1 MDPKTT
7 LMKKSFFLLIISL
20 FFLHPFTGEAN
31 PMGKTWV
38 VFIQNTN
45 YLSLSTLAGAQK
57 DVSLMKEALSSYQ
70 IDKIII
76 KQDLKKGEMQ
86 KFFSADLPALLKENG
101 VNSLLIWYSGHG
113 KFINETGYWIP
124 VDAQRD
130 DEATYY
136 RMESLKKDLERMV
149 DHLQHVL
156 VVTDACE
163 SGPTFFQAM
172 RSIPTKPV
180 CDDPVAAKKR
190 SYQLFSASGYNLANE
205 ESLFA
210 RTIAGALSDNPK
222 PCIPVQEVVKKV
234 TITLMRNHLD
244 RPQFGNITGMDSEG
258 GTFFFYKK

>member
-1 MDPKTT
+1 
-7 LMKKSFFLLIISL
+7 MKKSIFFLFLSL
-20 FFLHPFTGEAN
+20 FLLYPFRGEAN

-38 VFIQNTN
+38 VFIENTN
-45 YLSLSTLAGAQK
+45 YLTLSSLMGAQK
-57 DVSLMKEALSSYQ
+57 DVNLVNEALSAYQ
-70 IDKIII
+70 VDKILR
-76 KQDLKKGEMQ
+76 KQDLKKAEME
-86 KFFSADLPALLKENG
+86 KFFSTELPALLKQND
-101 VNSLLIWYSGHG
+101 VRSLLIWYSGHG

-124 VDAQRD
+124 VDARRD

-156 VVTDACE
+156 VITDACE

-172 RSIPTKPV
+172 RSIPTEPV
-180 CDDPVAAKKR
+180 CDDPVAARKR
-190 SYQLFSASGYNLANE
+190 SYQLFSASGYDLAAD

-210 RTIAGALSDNPK
+210 RTIAEALSTNPK

-234 TITLMRNHLD
+234 TIQLIRNHLD
-244 RPQFGNITGMDSEG
+244 RPQFGNITGMASEG

>member
-1 MDPKTT
+1 
-7 LMKKSFFLLIISL
+7 MKKRLFLFLVAVIL
-20 FFLHPFTGEAN
+20 FYPLPGKGAN

-38 VFIQNTN
+38 VFIENTN
-45 YLSLSTLAGAQK
+45 YLTLSTLLGAQK
-57 DVSLMKEALSSYQ
+57 DVNLVNEALSAYQ
-70 IDKIII
+70 IDRIMVR
-76 KQDLKKGEMQ
+76 QDLKKGQMEE
-86 KFFSADLPALLKENG
+86 FFNSELPALLKENN

-136 RMESLKKDLERMV
+136 KMESLKKDLEK
-149 DHLQHVL
+149 LSSQLKHVL
-156 VVTDACE
+156 VITDACE

-180 CDDPVAAKKR
+180 CDDPVGVKKR
-190 SYQLFSASGYNLANE
+190 SYQLFSASGYNLATD

-210 RTIAGALSDNPK
+210 ATIAASLKNNPN

-234 TITLMRNHLD
+234 TIKLIQNHLD
-244 RPQFGNITGMDSEG
+244 RPQFGNITGMSSEG